1 MEGVYLPYIMF
12 ALILFFIV
20 GRIIYLFIKSF
31 IDVVKE
37 IEEHDR
43 WRYMDAICS
52 ISCIIIMAVAA
63 VNLVMFIASKF

>member
-43 WRYMDAICS
+43 
-52 ISCIIIMAVAA
+52 
-63 VNLVMFIASKF
+63 